1 MRDVKLNE
9 IVNATITGARVQGFV
24 SEMHGT
30 DAVVLS
36 VGGSTVR
43 LPLCD
48 EVTLEHVAPAEWPP
62 RMNDLWRHTNGK
74 FWFGE
79 RDVENVCLRG
89 GDGDLLEPHE
99 AYDERY
105 QLTLVH
111 REGNQRGPV
120 VFEDPLTA
128 RLDEQGE
135 VPL

>member
-24 SEMHGT
+24 SEMYGT

-48 EVTLEHVAPAEWPP
+48 EVSIEHVAPAEWPP
-62 RMNDLWRHTNGK
+62 RANDLWRHTNGT

-79 RDVENVCLRG
+79 QSGSNVLLRS
-89 GDGDLLEPHE
+89 GDARLMTSHE
-99 AYDERY
+99 AYDERH
-105 QLTLVH
+105 QLSLVH
-111 REGNQRGPV
+111 REGNQS
-120 VFEDPLTA
+120 
-128 RLDEQGE
+128 
-135 VPL
+135 